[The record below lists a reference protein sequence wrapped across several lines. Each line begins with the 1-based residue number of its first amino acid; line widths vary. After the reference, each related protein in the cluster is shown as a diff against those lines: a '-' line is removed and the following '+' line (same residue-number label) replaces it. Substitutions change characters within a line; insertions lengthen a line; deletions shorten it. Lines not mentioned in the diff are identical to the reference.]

1 VDRLIG
7 ISWWSRT
14 KRKDLP
20 EVADWAP
27 LLRWKEAAIV
37 SLQHGDIKHDLEV
50 LQDLAGGR
58 VIQDAEIDQLTDLD
72 GFAAQIAALD
82 AVVSISNTTIDMAG
96 MLGVP
101 TVHLRDDKYSPFWPP
116 SGPSSWYPGMVF
128 LYRQNRP
135 WSDALAESAIQV
147 EQMVSTAAV

>member
-1 VDRLIG
+1 M
-7 ISWWSRT
+7 
-14 KRKDLP
+14 
-20 EVADWAP
+20 ADWAP
-27 LLRWKEAAIV
+27 LLRWNEAGIV

-58 VIQDAEIDQLTDLD
+58 VTQDAEIDQFADLD

-101 TVHLRDDKYSPFWPP
+101 TVHLRDDKYSPVWQP

-135 WSDALAESAIQV
+135 WSDALAEAATHV
-147 EQMVSTAAV
+147 EQMASTAAA